1 MSLVL
6 GLGASTRADLAELD
20 ALIGQTLA
28 AHGLDREDV
37 TLVASL
43 DARRTALTPLCDL
56 YGWQLVTHPAAE
68 LAAQQVQAP
77 RRQTAHAVGTPSVA
91 EAAARLHGKLL
102 VGKTSS
108 AHATVAVSQ
117 RYHGA

>member
-1 MSLVL
+1 VTLVL

-20 ALIGQTLA
+20 ALIGETLA

-43 DARRTALTPLCDL
+43 DARRTVLAPLCDR
-56 YGWQLVTHPAAE
+56 YGWQLVTHAAAD
-68 LAAQQVQAP
+68 LAAQEVQVPSDRAQ
-77 RRQTAHAVGTPSVA
+77 RAVGTPSVA
-91 EAAARLHGKLL
+91 EAAARLHGELL

-108 AHATVAVSQ
+108 AHATLAVA
-117 RYHGA
+117 RLTAP